1 MDHSKFSLLI
11 ICCLIQVNILA
22 ATFTPTSKAADF
34 PDYNPFANEGIF
46 ALNNEDAYHLVY
58 RCKIKPSEELDYW
71 ILSESLIRLV
81 DKRLKVFLKK
91 NKLSSPTK
99 KVHKQFFGMKT
110 DANHKFIYIFIY
122 PPPSSAAG
130 KEQGNSILLC
140 GNISDAYHKIEFD
153 YKTLKFLKL

>member
-1 MDHSKFSLLI
+1 MRHSKFSLLI
-11 ICCLIQVNILA
+11 LCCLIQVGIQ
-22 ATFTPTSKAADF
+22 ATSFTQASKAPDF

-46 ALNNEDAYHLVY
+46 SLNNEDAYNLVY
-58 RCKIKPSEELDYW
+58 RCKIKPSKELEYW

-81 DKRLKVFLKK
+81 DKKLNTFLKK

-110 DANHKFIYIFIY
+110 DSNHKFIYIFIY
-122 PPPSSAAG
+122 PPPSSAVG

-140 GNISDAYHKIEFD
+140 GNSSDFYHKIEFD
-153 YKTLKFLKL
+153 YKTLNFLKL